1 MDEDEVGQFLVEENK
16 RRLEGRFLAGE
27 NERIAELWED
37 DFRRLQEYVKRH
49 GDARVP
55 ESYTVDGYD
64 LGVWVMQQHLDHA
77 EGRPL
82 NADRQHRLQDLPGW
96 TWKAT

>member
-1 MDEDEVGQFLVEENK
+1 MGQFLVEENK

-55 ESYTVDGYD
+55 ESYTVDGNH
-64 LGVWVMQQHLDHA
+64 LGAWVMQQYLDHA

-82 NADRQHRLQDLPGW
+82 GPDQQRRLLELTGW
-96 TWKAT
+96 M